1 MSAAK
6 TIAKLGMVIGANTE
20 EFETALARSERKFK
34 TFGKQLTKTGKSMSV
49 AVTAPLTLIGA
60 KSVMA
65 SKDFELAMAKVA
77 AVSGATGAVFDDL
90 ETSAKELGRTT
101 VFSASEVSALQL
113 EYAKLGFSAASI
125 NQVTKSTLNLAQ
137 AFDQDLGQTA
147 AVVGSTLAQFNM
159 DASET
164 STVADVMATAFSGSA
179 LDLEKFSEGMKNVA
193 PVANEFGFSL
203 QETSALLGVLAN
215 NGISGSDA
223 GTKLKMALSEL
234 AAAGVPVRETF
245 KKLIA
250 GGTSYTEAIDVLG
263 KRAAILAPVFG
274 RNLDDLSALN
284 EKFEGAAGSAEM
296 MADKMN
302 QTTAGALAGMSS
314 AIEGLQIAIGD
325 ALAPIIQ
332 RVAAKITEW
341 AQAFTNLSPTMQRVV
356 VAVGAVAASV
366 GPLLLA
372 FGYLNTNV
380 LPGLSGAFKLAGAAM
395 GSFKAKAIPAVIGAL
410 QKLWAVM
417 LANPVLAIIA
427 GVTALG
433 AALYAVTK
441 QFDGMSAAQRA
452 VADVNKT
459 AAQAVA
465 GERAELEQLISV
477 ARNNNLS
484 LETRQKA
491 IKKLNEVSPEYLSN
505 LSLENINTKEATNAL
520 DNYVKSLERR
530 ARVTAAQ
537 ERLVEIER
545 DLIEAENDLKD
556 GPNFWEKV
564 AGAINPLPGMVD
576 AATIAQASYN
586 KTVSDLTSQK
596 EALLGILTET
606 QTGLDAITSSGS
618 NAAASLNNVAAAA
631 QGVGQPINMSAAG
644 VIGPSTIDGPTIGAP
659 TLQTDG
665 VGEFQ
670 GYTADSNLLLDTLD
684 EIGITT
690 EQVGESFA
698 TLGTRVGDA
707 FANMGRDGQSAFQ
720 ALANSVREAM
730 GEIINALVAK
740 AVSGVIANSFASLP
754 PPVAAGVAAGF
765 AGVAKGLFNSLVP
778 AFAQGGL
785 VTGPM
790 LAMVGDNPSGKEA
803 IIPFEKMGAFLN
815 MAGGGNQNVQVA
827 GQFRLQGNDLVA
839 VIDRTSQRRQ
849 NTI

>member
-1 MSAAK
+1 MSAAN
-6 TIAKLGMVIGANTE
+6 TIARLGMVIGANTR
-20 EFETALARSERKFK
+20 EFETALARSQRKFDTFGRQMAK
-34 TFGKQLTKTGKSMSV
+34 RGKTLSAAITAPMAAVGYSAVRAFDAQAKAVAQVDQALQTTQGAVGRTSAELQRMASELQSNTLFGDEDILQNATAQLLTFTNITGENFDRTQRAALDLATRLDGDLKSASIQLGKALNDPATGLTALTRSGITFSEEQKAVIKSLQQSGRLAEAQAMILGELEKQYGGSAAAAVTGAGKLQQLGNTLGDITETFGKF
-49 AVTAPLTLIGA
+49 I
-60 KSVMA
+60 
-65 SKDFELAMAKVA
+65 
-77 AVSGATGAVFDDL
+77 L
-90 ETSAKELGRTT
+90 E
-101 VFSASEVSALQL
+101 
-113 EYAKLGFSAASI
+113 
-125 NQVTKSTLNLAQ
+125 
-137 AFDQDLGQTA
+137 
-147 AVVGSTLAQFNM
+147 
-159 DASET
+159 
-164 STVADVMATAFSGSA
+164 A
-179 LDLEKFSEGMKNVA
+179 LD
-193 PVANEFGFSL
+193 PVIERLKSWAAAF
-203 QETSALLGVLAN
+203 QELSPSTQKLIAV
-215 NGISGSDA
+215 IA
-223 GTKLKMALSEL
+223 GL
-234 AAAGVPVRETF
+234 AAA
-245 KKLIA
+245 
-250 GGTSYTEAIDVLG
+250 LG
-263 KRAAILAPVFG
+263 PL
-274 RNLDDLSALN
+274 
-284 EKFEGAAGSAEM
+284 M
-296 MADKMN
+296 
-302 QTTAGALAGMSS
+302 
-314 AIEGLQIAIGD
+314 IAIGY
-325 ALAPIIQ
+325 
-332 RVAAKITEW
+332 
-341 AQAFTNLSPTMQRVV
+341 LS
-356 VAVGAVAASV
+356 
-366 GPLLLA
+366 
-372 FGYLNTNV
+372 TNV
-380 LPGLSGAFKLAGAAM
+380 MPGLAKTFSALGGSMGGFK
-395 GSFKAKAIPAVIGAL
+395 SKVIPAVIGAL

-417 LANPVLAIIA
+417 LANPLLAIVA

-505 LSLENINTKEATNAL
+505 LSLENINTKEATTAL
-520 DNYVKSLERR
+520 NNYVKSLERR

-545 DLIEAENDLKD
+545 ELIEAQQDLED

-564 AGAINPLPGMVD
+564 SAAVNPLPGNLD

-618 NAAASLNNVAAAA
+618 NAAASLKNVATAA
-631 QGVGQPINMSAAG
+631 QGVGQPINMSAAP
-644 VIGPSTIDGPTIGAP
+644 VIGPSTIDGPTIGEP